1 MSFIA
6 AIQSGFRNYA
16 RFTGRAGR
24 SEFWWWTLFT
34 VILQAAT
41 SGFGDTVNGLASLA
55 VLLPSL
61 AVHVRRLHDTN
72 RSGWWM
78 AAPIAGIVVV
88 IVVFVVFGILTAFD
102 VVDGAEWNPATAF
115 DGVSAWAIASLSIGL
130 VVALVT
136 GIMNVVFLLQRSQT
150 EANRFGPPPP
160 PRMLP
165 T

>member
-41 SGFGDTVNGLASLA
+41 SGFGDTINGLASLA
-55 VLLPSL
+55 VLIPSL

-78 AAPIAGIVVV
+78 AAPIAGIVVA
-88 IVVFVVFGILTAFD
+88 IVVFVVFGVLTAFD
-102 VVDGAEWNPATAF
+102 LVDGAEWDPATAF
-115 DGVSAWAIASLSIGL
+115 DGVSAWAIALLSVGL
-130 VVALVT
+130 LVALVT
-136 GIMNVVFLLQRSQT
+136 GIMNLVFLLQRSHP

>member
-41 SGFGDTVNGLASLA
+41 SGFGDTINGLVSLA
-55 VLLPSL
+55 VLIPSL

-78 AAPIAGIVVV
+78 AAPIAGIVVA
-88 IVVFVVFGILTAFD
+88 IVVFVVFGVLTAFD
-102 VVDGAEWNPATAF
+102 LVDGAEWDPATAF
-115 DGVSAWAIASLSIGL
+115 DGVSAWAIALLSVGL
-130 VVALVT
+130 LVALVT
-136 GIMNVVFLLQRSQT
+136 GIMNLVFLLQRSHP